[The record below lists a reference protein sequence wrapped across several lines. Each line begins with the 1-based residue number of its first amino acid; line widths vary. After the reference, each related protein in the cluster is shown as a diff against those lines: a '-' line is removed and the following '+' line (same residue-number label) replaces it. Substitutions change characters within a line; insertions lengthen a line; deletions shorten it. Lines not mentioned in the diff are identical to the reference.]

1 MQQYSF
7 DKFCCISG
15 CVRWSPGM
23 LYSNSRIVVYL
34 MLIPQDISE
43 KERAALS
50 IVSYIGCGISII
62 CLLIAIIVLAYYRLV
77 SYLHS
82 MYNCIICIHRNTL
95 LKAIHNFI
103 HLNLAIALT
112 LALIVFV
119 SGIETATESE
129 VS

>member
-1 MQQYSF
+1 
-7 DKFCCISG
+7 
-15 CVRWSPGM
+15 M

-34 MLIPQDISE
+34 MFISQDISE
-43 KERAALS
+43 EERAALS

-82 MYNCIICIHRNTL
+82 MYNCIMCIHRNTL
-95 LKAIHNFI
+95 LKGTHNFI